1 MNGTP
6 VGILGLVC
14 GDESDV
20 LFGEGMNNINAS
32 SSTNSGG
39 TNGVSTYMDINFAS
53 NLRNDSFCSTLEIAM
68 QSSFATRT
76 AWFMLKP
83 FLLGRIPYNPDTP
96 LTRSLLQQAN
106 GTFEALALLGRLD
119 EPWAFI
125 RHAIR
130 NTMQNNPWINL
141 LKNVLIN
148 PQLAAVV
155 TPELIG
161 SGLSPDILLDLL
173 KDGWQVPL
181 QMIDRAVLS
190 VTSII
195 KVCILTLS
203 TVFH

>member
-96 LTRSLLQQAN
+96 LTRSLLQQVYPRFKITPTNVHYKTMLFHCKGYDCKITVQKGVKISLMLRSNLQAN

-141 LKNVLIN
+141 LKVR
-148 PQLAAVV
+148 
-155 TPELIG
+155 
-161 SGLSPDILLDLL
+161 L
-173 KDGWQVPL
+173 KL
-181 QMIDRAVLS
+181 QS
-190 VTSII
+190 
-195 KVCILTLS
+195 
-203 TVFH
+203 